1 MSRIFLHLYLVKKY
15 LRGWFAGNAF
25 FSVPLVFIFCLIL
38 KESISSVFEGERE
51 VCLLSPVYVC
61 VSLPCSLCLAVPVL
75 GVFSVFCLACLTE
88 PC

>member
-1 MSRIFLHLYLVKKY
+1 MLECSEQNISTSLFSKKIFKRLVCWKC
-15 LRGWFAGNAF
+15 F

-75 GVFSVFCLACLTE
+75 GVF
-88 PC
+88 